1 MVLGAWA
8 AEGGARAGAS
18 RGARQGAREAVW
30 SPHTTSGQHR
40 LAPRIAPALRVGPAS
55 AEFGHQERVGRL
67 YELLRQWACAR
78 DPRPDVCLSA
88 LDVRFA
94 PGRILQPDVFV
105 YMQPMARPVR
115 MPLTAIPD
123 LCVEV
128 VSSDRVY
135 DRVTK
140 RQVYAE
146 AGVREYWTV
155 VPRLGFVERWTG
167 PGLATR
173 EELRDALVTPL
184 LPGFRLDITGLQKE
198 P

>member
-1 MVLGAWA
+1 MATLVNCGLDTNRLWTE
-8 AEGGARAGAS
+8 AEFLALPESARHLELLDG
-18 RGARQGAREAVW
+18 ELICE
-30 SPHTTSGQHR
+30 P
-40 LAPRIAPALRVGPAS
+40 S

-184 LPGFRLDITGLQKE
+184 LPGFRLDITGLLQE